1 MTGRNPL
8 TTGGY
13 LLAKK
18 RREEMLSLVRS
29 GVRAQE
35 AAKDVGWTA
44 YASVQ
49 YNRREYPEWAREL
62 DLAKTQG
69 RNVRT
74 AVKAAANERIPRK
87 RAYRKKGDEE
97 LTPEA
102 TFQQFVADYFP
113 DRDPHK
119 SHQIQIVKELHNLR
133 PREICLF
140 NLWPEAGKTSTIE
153 DFICKTLAV
162 DPDHRFRVVSEG
174 QDLAKRIIG
183 TCQRRFMNAED
194 YGPFIARY
202 GPFYEKGQERSGRP
216 WAADQFTILQNSGGE
231 RDRSLVASGITS
243 QVYGSR
249 IDTLI
254 LDDIQSQGNYNQA
267 AQIFRTVQGTFFN
280 RGLEMRTLI
289 VGTRIG
295 PGDFYD
301 LLINAGLPTRIVR
314 LPAANADGNPT
325 SPDFWDRQ
333 VFHTG
338 PDEPVGPCCSGF
350 RSCPRN
356 GEKLTPR
363 EFMELIRHQNGE
375 EAWFSAYQQNPQADE
390 RTTFGAL
397 LERCYDHKRAFGPL
411 EKVPA

>member
-1 MTGRNPL
+1 
-8 TTGGY
+8 
-13 LLAKK
+13 
-18 RREEMLSLVRS
+18 MLELVRS

-35 AAKDVGWTA
+35 AAKDVGWTN

-62 DLAKTQG
+62 DLAKTAG
-69 RNVRT
+69 RTVRT
-74 AVKAAANERIPRK
+74 VRREVEQDHKRQRRVRGERKSK
-87 RAYRKKGDEE
+87 RQVGDEE
-97 LTPEA
+97 LTPEDL
-102 TFQQFVADYFP
+102 FQQFVAAYFP
-113 DRDPHK
+113 DREPHK
-119 SHQIQIVKELHNLR
+119 SHQIQIVRELHNLR

-153 DFICKTLAV
+153 DYICKTLAV

-231 RDRSLVASGITS
+231 RDRSLVASGINS

-267 AQIFRTVQGTFFN
+267 EQIFRTVQTTLLN

-301 LLINAGLPTRIVR
+301 LLIKAGLPTRIVR
-314 LPAANADGNPT
+314 LPAANPDGNPT
-325 SPDFWDRQ
+325 VPEFWDKR

-338 PDEPVGPCCSGF
+338 PDEPVGPCCTGF
-350 RSCPRN
+350 RVCPRN

-375 EAWFSAYQQNPQADE
+375 EAWFSAYQQSPSSDE

-397 LERCYDHKRAFGPL
+397 LERCYDHDRPYGTLQKI
-411 EKVPA
+411 KVPA